1 MNKTFIIKIII
12 LCLVT
17 IKVSALEK
25 IVLFGDSLMAGYGL
39 PNEHH
44 LSMVLQENL
53 RADGYNVEVI
63 NGSVSGSTS
72 SGGLNRAE
80 WTLSETN
87 IDLIILGL
95 GANDMLRGINP
106 KETKTNLEKIIKIAK
121 DKNIKVILAGMVAP
135 TSHGLKYKKNFDKI
149 YPNLS
154 KQYNLPLIPFLLEGV
169 ALKAELNLS
178 DGMHPNEKG
187 TIIISKTLQ
196 EIILKNL

>member
-1 MNKTFIIKIII
+1 M
-12 LCLVT
+12 T

-106 KETKTNLEKIIKIAK
+106 KETKTNLEKIIKIAQ

-149 YPNLS
+149 YPDLS

-169 ALKAELNLS
+169 ALKPELNLN
-178 DGMHPNEKG
+178 DGMHPNAKG
-187 TIIISKTLQ
+187 TIIISRTLQ
-196 EIILKNL
+196 EMILKNL